1 MNYGEQMMLQN
12 EEAAAHRAHSR
23 GVDEWMVV
31 VVVFVQA
38 LTIPYIVKAK
48 QQPMWMLKND

>member
-48 QQPMWMLKND
+48 QQPM